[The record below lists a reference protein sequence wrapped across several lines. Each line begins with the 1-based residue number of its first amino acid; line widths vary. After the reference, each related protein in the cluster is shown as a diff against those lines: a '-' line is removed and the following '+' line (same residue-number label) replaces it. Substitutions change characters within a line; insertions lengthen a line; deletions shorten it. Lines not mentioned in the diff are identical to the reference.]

1 MSNTSNQLLA
11 PNTTTKFCLMFNP
24 NGPCKHNSVLRISL
38 QSDEKRN
45 ESVLLS
51 GADARTLEYE
61 LHAECKPIRDWSFDL
76 KKTLHVLGVNTI
88 LLELL
93 LRSVFR
99 WKSAF

>member
-1 MSNTSNQLLA
+1 MHTEIDGLSCKNSSSPMSNTSNQLLA

-61 LHAECKPIRDWSFDL
+61 IHAECKPIRDWSFVVEL
-76 KKTLHVLGVNTI
+76 AI
-88 LLELL
+88 LC
-93 LRSVFR
+93 F
-99 WKSAF
+99 K